1 MQDWLQNL
9 DFNMSNKKNTWKIIG
24 ISVFVFL
31 AVYFVIS
38 IRGNINTYKHE
49 IKSLQTARDSL
60 VRVIDKRVSQDSVR
74 DLLTTQ
80 ERLNRQIE
88 SLENTIDSLKKKYD
102 EKNWT
107 DVYSLSTDSNIVILS
122 KFLSEENLD
131 K

>member
-1 MQDWLQNL
+1 MFKQ
-9 DFNMSNKKNTWKIIG
+9 KNTWKIIG

-31 AVYFVIS
+31 AVYFVVS

-49 IKSLQTARDSL
+49 IKSLQTTRDSL
-60 VRVIDKRVSQDSVR
+60 VRVIDKRVSQDSVQ

-80 ERLNRQIE
+80 EGLNVQIE

-107 DVYSLSTDSNIVILS
+107 DVYSLTTDSNIVILS
-122 KFLSEENLD
+122 KFLSEENPD